1 MPNFIYSLPVE
12 LVRAIEIALRLALT
26 DEELGTAASL
36 LAGIGDED
44 AAPDAA
50 QIVTTVEKAIWLAL
64 DEPDF
69 DIARAAVQR
78 LLDQYVAEVGL
89 APDAAP
95 DAHLEMTYEDGISG
109 SDQD

>member
-12 LVRAIEIALRLALT
+12 LVRAIEIALRLGLT

-36 LAGIGDED
+36 LGGISDED

-50 QIVTTVEKAIWLAL
+50 QIVTTVEKAIGLAL

-69 DIARAAVQR
+69 DVATVAVQR
-78 LLDQYVAEVGL
+78 LLDQYVIVEGL
-89 APDAAP
+89 ALDVAP
-95 DAHLEMTYEDGISG
+95 DAHLEMAYEDRISG
-109 SDQD
+109 ADQD

>member
-12 LVRAIEIALRLALT
+12 LVRAIEIALRLGLT

-36 LAGIGDED
+36 LGGISDED

-50 QIVTTVEKAIWLAL
+50 QIVTTVEKAIGLAL

-69 DIARAAVQR
+69 DVATVAVQR
-78 LLDQYVAEVGL
+78 LLDQYVAEEGL
-89 APDAAP
+89 ALDVAP
-95 DAHLEMTYEDGISG
+95 DAHLEMAYEDRISG
-109 SDQD
+109 AEQD